1 MLHLAVISSE
11 GTVIPAKDV
20 PTAAELQTLADQ
32 ARVLI
37 REFERL
43 AQQKKG
49 VVAVQVPYSS

>member
-20 PTAAELQTLADQ
+20 PTAAELHSLADQ
-32 ARVLI
+32 ARTLI

-49 VVAVQVPYSS
+49 ATAAQVPYSS